1 MMKNKKIDWF
11 FVVLITAMLVIV
23 DYLLFD
29 DVLMA
34 IVLGLAIG
42 ATNAWIF
49 SKKKDN
55 PKTKQAEKDNYKK
68 DN

>member
-1 MMKNKKIDWF
+1 MRNKKIDWF
-11 FVVLITAMLVIV
+11 FVIWITAMLVIV

-34 IVLGLAIG
+34 IVLGFAIG
-42 ATNAWIF
+42 AANAWIF

-55 PKTKQAEKDNYKK
+55 PKTKQAEDNSKK

>member
-1 MMKNKKIDWF
+1 MRNKKIDWF
-11 FVVLITAMLVIV
+11 FVIWITAMLVIV

-42 ATNAWIF
+42 AGNAWLF
-49 SKKKDN
+49 SKNSDKD
-55 PKTKQAEKDNYKK
+55 EKRDG
-68 DN
+68 

>member
-1 MMKNKKIDWF
+1 MRNKKIDWF
-11 FVVLITAMLVIV
+11 FVCWITAMLVIV

-42 ATNAWIF
+42 AANAWLF
-49 SKKKDN
+49 SKKSDKDKVN
-55 PKTKQAEKDNYKK
+55 TSEKD
-68 DN
+68 D